1 MTDFR
6 LGEGL
11 IVNVPRYVIAGG
23 ASLVIHA
30 ALLFVAQE
38 SKVFAMPAGA
48 ESKTVSLNFTPQ
60 TLPSAQREE
69 TVTEPVEPEPTPEP
83 EITEAP
89 VEPVTPPPV
98 AEPKKVKPKKEAI
111 TNKPKPEPKKEIV
124 KKPEPK
130 KTPVKKQVQKK
141 PVEKKPIE
149 KKVVEKKPEPVKPQ
163 PDKKI
168 AEKKVERSE
177 QQEAQPAAVNQ
188 GVSNSEPVL
197 VTKPSFSA
205 RPTPPKYPRQARRRG
220 VEGVATYEIWL
231 DEDGKQVKQA
241 LVNSSG
247 ALLLDKAALDA
258 IKKWKFSPHTVNG
271 RAIAHRV
278 QVPVRFKLD

>member
-1 MTDFR
+1 MLDFR

-48 ESKTVSLNFTPQ
+48 ESKTVALNFKPQ
-60 TLPSAQREE
+60 TQRSVKREE
-69 TVTEPVEPEPTPEP
+69 TVTEPVESEVTPEP
-83 EITEAP
+83 EITETP
-89 VEPVTPPPV
+89 VEPTPPPIT
-98 AEPKKVKPKKEAI
+98 EPKKVQPKKEAI
-111 TNKPKPEPKKEIV
+111 TNKPKPEPTKELV

-130 KTPVKKQVQKK
+130 PPVKKQAKKK
-141 PVEKKPIE
+141 PVEEKVTE
-149 KKVVEKKPEPVKPQ
+149 KKAEPVKPQ

-177 QQEAQPAAVNQ
+177 QNKAQPQPVNQ
-188 GVSNSEPVL
+188 GVTNVEPIL
-197 VTKPSFSA
+197 ITKPSFSA
-205 RPTPPKYPRQARRRG
+205 RPVPPKYPRQARRRG

-258 IKKWKFSPHTVNG
+258 IKKWQFSPHTING

>member
-1 MTDFR
+1 M
-6 LGEGL
+6 
-11 IVNVPRYVIAGG
+11 NVPRYVIAGG

-30 ALLFVAQE
+30 TLLFVAQE

-48 ESKTVSLNFTPQ
+48 ESKTVALNFRPQ
-60 TLPSAQREE
+60 TQRSVKREE
-69 TVTEPVEPEPTPEP
+69 TVTEPVESEVTPEP
-83 EITEAP
+83 EITETP
-89 VEPVTPPPV
+89 VEPTPPPV
-98 AEPKKVKPKKEAI
+98 AEPKKVQPKKEAI
-111 TNKPKPEPKKEIV
+111 TNKPKP
-124 KKPEPK
+124 
-130 KTPVKKQVQKK
+130 PVEKQVKKK
-141 PVEKKPIE
+141 PVQKKPIE
-149 KKVVEKKPEPVKPQ
+149 KKVVENKPEPVKPQ

-168 AEKKVERSE
+168 AEKKVEYSD
-177 QQEAQPAAVNQ
+177 QQDAQPAAVNQ
-188 GVSNSEPVL
+188 GVENPEPVL
-197 VTKPSFSA
+197 ITKPSFSV

-258 IKKWKFSPHTVNG
+258 IKKWQFSPHTVNG